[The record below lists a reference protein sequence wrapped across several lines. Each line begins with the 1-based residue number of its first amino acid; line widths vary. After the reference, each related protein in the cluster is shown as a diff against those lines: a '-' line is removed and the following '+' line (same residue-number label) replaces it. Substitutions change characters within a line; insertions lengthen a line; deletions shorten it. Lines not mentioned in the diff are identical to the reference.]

1 VEGKLKEDKKKK
13 YCVRLWY
20 TWYDDIEVEAESAE
34 EAENI
39 IRGMDEDKIFEDFD
53 ISDLEY
59 DTTEIFGGEE

>member
-1 VEGKLKEDKKKK
+1 MKEDKKKKK

-39 IRGMDEDKIFEDFD
+39 VSCMDEERIFEDFD
-53 ISDLEY
+53 LGDLEF

>member
-1 VEGKLKEDKKKK
+1 MEGRLKEDKKKK

-20 TWYDDIEVEAESAE
+20 TWYDDIEVEAESPAE
-34 EAENI
+34 AQEIADN
-39 IRGMDEDKIFEDFD
+39 MSEDKIFEDFD

>member
-1 VEGKLKEDKKKK
+1 MKDKKKFV
-13 YCVRLWY
+13 VRLWY

-39 IRGMDEDKIFEDFD
+39 VSGMDEDKIFEDFD
-53 ISDLEY
+53 LSDLEY

>member
-1 VEGKLKEDKKKK
+1 MKEDKKKKK

-39 IRGMDEDKIFEDFD
+39 VRGMDEERIFEDFD
-53 ISDLEY
+53 LGDLEY